1 MLVVLNALKS
11 YNDRREKNILGITPL
26 IDSEENIHNSKLYGV
41 FQCSTSEYGHNIALV
56 LRLLKLNPSYKGVME
71 FSNNIRKSIAAW
83 YVYLKMEEVMY
94 GILYSLKN
102 DDKDKIIDLLNYLK

>member
-1 MLVVLNALKS
+1 
-11 YNDRREKNILGITPL
+11 
-26 IDSEENIHNSKLYGV
+26 
-41 FQCSTSEYGHNIALV
+41 
-56 LRLLKLNPSYKGVME
+56 ME

>member
-1 MLVVLNALKS
+1 MILK
-11 YNDRREKNILGITPL
+11 
-26 IDSEENIHNSKLYGV
+26 NIHNSKLYGV